1 MSGLAKSQGMAHPC
15 TVQQIKASLSEIH
28 GRTAPIR
35 GHETTEPGPQ
45 ISRIS
50 MDMMLKGLP
59 PRATGEIGNSTQ
71 ELTYQTLKM
80 VSHDDALVQNIY
92 IQNVEIPVLCYQE
105 VSLQRSP
112 THIGS
117 DLDMIRWLVTNGC
130 MKVAHPPLPV
140 GLLKVTLKHNLLQRI
155 GLD

>member
-1 MSGLAKSQGMAHPC
+1 MSGLAKSQGMAHPY

-50 MDMMLKGLP
+50 MDMTVV
-59 PRATGEIGNSTQ
+59 RATGEIGNSTQ
-71 ELTYQTLKM
+71 ELTYQTLKKD
-80 VSHDDALVQNIY
+80 SHDDALVQNIY
-92 IQNVEIPVLCYQE
+92 IQNVETQVLCCQE

-117 DLDMIRWLVTNGC
+117 DLDMIRWLVTNDC

-140 GLLKVTLKHNLLQRI
+140 GQLKVTLKHNLLQRI
-155 GLD
+155 GQD

>member
-1 MSGLAKSQGMAHPC
+1 MSGLAKSQGMAHPY
-15 TVQQIKASLSEIH
+15 TVQQIKALRSEIH

-45 ISRIS
+45 SRIT
-50 MDMMLKGLP
+50 MMLKGLP

-92 IQNVEIPVLCYQE
+92 IQNVETPVLCYQE
-105 VSLQRSP
+105 VSLQRSL
-112 THIGS
+112 THIGR
-117 DLDMIRWLVTNGC
+117 DLDMTRWLVTNGC

-140 GLLKVTLKHNLLQRI
+140 GQLKVTLKHNLLQRT
-155 GLD
+155 GPD

>member
-1 MSGLAKSQGMAHPC
+1 MSGLAKSQGMAHHC
-15 TVQQIKASLSEIH
+15 TVQQIKASRSEAIH

-50 MDMMLKGLP
+50 MDMTVV
-59 PRATGEIGNSTQ
+59 RATGEIGNSTQ
-71 ELTYQTLKM
+71 ELTYQTLKV

-92 IQNVEIPVLCYQE
+92 IQNVETQVLCCQE

-112 THIGS
+112 THIGI

-140 GLLKVTLKHNLLQRI
+140 GLLKVTLKHNLLQKT
-155 GLD
+155 GPD